1 MELRCQRIST
11 SFSKLVFHH
20 FGLFVEHPTEFFSQE
35 SKRFLQLPPVAV
47 GEGLLP
53 LLLQPHQAFGDLAD
67 FARITA
73 GEALLIVGVPL
84 LPVLGKLLIKAG
96 EVVDD
101 LVGFFFG

>member
-1 MELRCQRIST
+1 M
-11 SFSKLVFHH
+11 
-20 FGLFVEHPTEFFSQE
+20 
-35 SKRFLQLPPVAV
+35 PPVAV